1 MEIIFKKLT
10 EVAITNGKILNKQN
24 DYEKNIISRQCKK
37 TFCNSEKL
45 ENICHTKITL
55 TTKPKCDFGNFER
68 FLRSEKNS
76 VEDHNYSSHDPRII
90 IIIIIITGECEK

>member
-10 EVAITNGKILNKQN
+10 EVTITNGKILNKQN
-24 DYEKNIISRQCKK
+24 DYEKKTLSQDSVKK

-55 TTKPKCDFGNFER
+55 TTKTKMWFW
-68 FLRSEKNS
+68 
-76 VEDHNYSSHDPRII
+76 
-90 IIIIIITGECEK
+90 

>member
-1 MEIIFKKLT
+1 MKKTLSQDS
-10 EVAITNGKILNKQN
+10 V
-24 DYEKNIISRQCKK
+24 KK

-76 VEDHNYSSHDPRII
+76 VEDHNYSSHAPRII
-90 IIIIIITGECEK
+90 IIIIIITGECENLTFLVTAVTSF